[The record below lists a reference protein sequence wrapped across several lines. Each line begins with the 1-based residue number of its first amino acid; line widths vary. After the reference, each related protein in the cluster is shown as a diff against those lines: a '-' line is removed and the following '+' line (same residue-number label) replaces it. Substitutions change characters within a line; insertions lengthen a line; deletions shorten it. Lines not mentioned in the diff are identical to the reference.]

1 MKKLVKIIIAVAVS
15 IALLC
20 LTLFV
25 IKVAGVN
32 SVRSTEGEATK
43 EVVPGEE
50 IAIGSNNVLKP
61 DCGR

>member
-15 IALLC
+15 IVLLC

-32 SVRSTEGEATK
+32 SVRSTEREATK
-43 EVVPGEE
+43 EVVPGN
-50 IAIGSNNVLKP
+50 S
-61 DCGR
+61 